1 MNHAFIILAHT
12 QPALLNRIL
21 SRLKAS
27 NHFFFINI
35 DKKACYDEFSPILRD
50 NNVSYISNLCVYHGG
65 FSMITVTLHLLEAV
79 AKSKVKIDYVHLI
92 SGQDYPVVSNE
103 EFDDRFERADG
114 YSFMWYDRDDEH
126 ARWIVPGGIYEK
138 RYRWWCFSREDIKI
152 SFLRW
157 FVAKFDSCSHR
168 FLIRKRIEGIRAG
181 WQWFSWHIS
190 VVCFVL
196 NYLNDNQ
203 EYLRR
208 FRHTC
213 CTDELIFH
221 TLLYP
226 HLERLKIH
234 KSDALRYIDWYPKR
248 QYTGKLPLVLEEV
261 DYDDIINSKAL
272 LCRKVDSK
280 KSSKL
285 LDMLDRAAII
295 F

>member
-21 SRLKAS
+21 GRLKAS

-35 DKKACYDEFSPILRD
+35 DRKACYDEFSPILKN
-50 NNVSYISNLCVYHGG
+50 NNVSYVSNLYVYHGG
-65 FSMITVTLHLLEAV
+65 FSMIAVTLHLLEAV
-79 AKSKVKIDYVHLI
+79 TKSKVKIDYVHLI

-103 EFDDRFERADG
+103 EFDGRFEHSDG

-138 RYRWWCFSREDIKI
+138 RYRWWCFSREDNKI
-152 SFLRW
+152 AYLRW
-157 FVAKFDSCSHR
+157 IDEKLDKCSRR

-181 WQWFSWHIS
+181 WQWFSWHID
-190 VVCFVL
+190 VVTFVL

-203 EYLRR
+203 EYLKR
-208 FRHTC
+208 FRHTY
-213 CTDELIFH
+213 CTDELFFH

-226 HLERLKIH
+226 YLDSLKIR
-234 KSDALRYIDWYPKR
+234 KDDALRYIDWHPKR
-248 QYTGKLPLVLEEV
+248 LYTGKLPMVLEEV
-261 DYDDIINSKAL
+261 DFYDIKNSGAL
-272 LCRKVDSK
+272 LCRKVDAK
-280 KSSKL
+280 KSAKL
-285 LDMLDRAAII
+285 LDMLDS